1 MSDYKNNIVRISF
14 VCVLYFISH
23 PSSVLDWLCLFRR
36 VNHRAQHETAVSCY
50 VLSFTHI
57 FFSAS
62 FVGLGGER
70 RGRGGLIGGAAVC
83 EYRLTLLS
91 SNIYYAFE
99 VGVIQRRCAAVS
111 VSSLRNDVKCS
122 V

>member
-1 MSDYKNNIVRISF
+1 MFYI
-14 VCVLYFISH
+14 LYPI
-23 PSSVLDWLCLFRR
+23 PPVLDWLCLFRR

-62 FVGLGGER
+62 IVGLGGER
-70 RGRGGLIGGAAVC
+70 RGWGGLIGGAAVC
-83 EYRLTLLS
+83 EYRLTLIS

-111 VSSLRNDVKCS
+111 VSLLRNDVKCLRKTRWL
-122 V
+122 